1 MQVNF
6 IRVPAA
12 MTEAGKAEIGVIGG
26 SGIYELL
33 EKPSHVKVGTP
44 YGHPSDLIAIGEVA
58 GRRVAFLPRH
68 GRHHEYPPHRI
79 PYRANLWA
87 LHLLGVKRI
96 IAPCAVGSLQ
106 PHVKRGDLVICDQLI
121 DRTKLRP
128 SSFYDGP
135 ETIHVSMA
143 DPYCPELRSLAI
155 KVCRELNLSFHE
167 KGTVVVV
174 EGPRFSTRAESQ
186 WYKGFGWET
195 INMTVYPE
203 IALARELEICYV
215 NLAMVTDYDVWAE
228 TPVSA
233 EEVRQTLIR
242 HTENFKRILE
252 RLIPAIP
259 LERKCPCASALK
271 DARI

>member
-1 MQVNF
+1 MGEN
-6 IRVPAA
+6 
-12 MTEAGKAEIGVIGG
+12 EKAEIGVIGG

-33 EKPSHVKVGTP
+33 EKPRHVKVGTP
-44 YGHPSDLIAIGEVA
+44 YGHPSDLIAIGEIA
-58 GRRVAFLPRH
+58 GRKVAFLPRH
-68 GRHHEYPPHRI
+68 GRHHQYPPHRI

-87 LHLLGVKRI
+87 FHLLGVKRI

-106 PHVKRGDLVICDQLI
+106 PHVKRGDIVVCDQFV

-135 ETIHVSMA
+135 ETVHVSMA
-143 DPYCPELRSLAI
+143 DPYCPELRSLSV
-155 KVCRELNLSFHE
+155 KVCRELGLSFHE

-174 EGPRFSTRAESQ
+174 EGPRFSTRAESR

-203 IALARELEICYV
+203 VVLARELEICYV

-228 TPVSA
+228 APVSA
-233 EEVRQTLIR
+233 EEVRQTLIK
-242 HTENFKRILE
+242 HTENFKKILE
-252 RLIPAIP
+252 RLIPSIP
-259 LERKCPCASALK
+259 SERRCPCAAALR